1 VKFGK
6 TLYFYAL
13 LIKAICQEW
22 KKSSRTAF
30 DLLSESWRL
39 YRTNNTQIFM
49 QWVMT
54 RCLIPNYRLKVKIK
68 LGRPSPTIFRK
79 FHEEIQAD
87 AEWASTAAI
96 QSRQQPKYLII
107 RDGAMGDVLMLTP
120 VVRALHARHGGD
132 IAIDIATQAKAVF
145 DSNPYVRAVVS
156 PKALKHGVH
165 TYDVVIDLNDAY
177 ERSPDTH
184 PVSAYGKLVLGVGDF
199 DKSLDLHPTPE
210 DIRWIDS
217 VVAEVGGPYVV
228 VHHFRHE
235 WSNREIDPAVWSG
248 LLSGLAQQKR
258 FKVIYVGVDR
268 DYAEILS
275 DDFQD
280 HRGKYSIQQLSL
292 LIANSEG
299 FLGGDSGP
307 SHIAATTNAPMCIF
321 YTCAHHEARMPLRS
335 VGRFLPLKPD
345 LDCYGCLTHSPIP
358 RPGHFCSRGDNA
370 CVRAFDTPAITN
382 RVLSFFEKKS

>member
-1 VKFGK
+1 MKYWK

-13 LIKAICQEW
+13 LTKAMFQEW
-22 KKSSRTAF
+22 KKSPRTAF
-30 DLLSESWRL
+30 YLLSESWRL
-39 YRTNNTQIFM
+39 YSTHNAQRFI

-79 FHEEIQAD
+79 FHEEIQSD
-87 AEWASTAAI
+87 GVWTSTAAI
-96 QSRQQPKYLII
+96 QLRQQPKYLII

-120 VVRALHARHGGD
+120 VVRALHARHDGD

-145 DSNPYVRAVVS
+145 DSNPYVRAVLS

-184 PVSAYGKLVLGVGDF
+184 PVNAYGKLVLGVGDF
-199 DKSLDLHPTPE
+199 DKSLDLHPTPK
-210 DIRWIDS
+210 DIQWIDS
-217 VVAEVGGPYVV
+217 VVAEIGGPYVV

-235 WSNREIDPAVWSG
+235 WPNREIDPAVWSG

-275 DDFQD
+275 DDFKD

-292 LIANSEG
+292 LIAKSEG

-307 SHIAATTNAPMCIF
+307 SHIAATTNAPMAVF
-321 YTCAHHEARMPLRS
+321 FTCAHHEARMPLRRT
-335 VGRFLPLKPD
+335 GRFLPLKPD
-345 LDCYGCLTHSPIP
+345 LECYGCLTDSAIP
-358 RPGHFCSRGDNA
+358 RPGYFCSRGDNA
-370 CVRAFDTPAITN
+370 CVSAFDTPAITD
-382 RVLSFFEKKS
+382 RVLSFFEKK